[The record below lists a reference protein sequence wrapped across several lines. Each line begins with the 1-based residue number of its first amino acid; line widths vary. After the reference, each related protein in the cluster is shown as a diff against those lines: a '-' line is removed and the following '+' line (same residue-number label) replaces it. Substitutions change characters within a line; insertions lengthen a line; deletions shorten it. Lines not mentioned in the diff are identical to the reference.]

1 MIKVTITKLVGQ
13 TGLLKVGTIK
23 TINKKTAEHWIK
35 NGWAKKV
42 AVKKK
47 KNVTKSDN

>member
-1 MIKVTITKLVGQ
+1 MVGQ
-13 TGLLKVGTIK
+13 TGLLKVGTVK

-47 KNVTKSDN
+47 RNVSTKPNNKD